1 MGRTSFHLTVSHFQL
16 SQCIFCCHSDR
27 PQKAGKTSK
36 QESPEVHPREMR
48 TPAPV
53 EEQSQEP
60 THGEE
65 EEGVWADD

>member
-1 MGRTSFHLTVSHFQL
+1 MCRTSFHLTISHFQL

-27 PQKAGKTSK
+27 PQKAGKMSK
-36 QESPEVHPREMR
+36 REPREVQPREMR
-48 TPAPV
+48 RPAPV

-65 EEGVWADD
+65 EGLWADD